1 MSHVQQIFLLLVP
14 LSNLTNGCLVCLSR
28 YTWHTFL
35 LLLLFARFH
44 LVAIAVTR
52 FNKVK
57 ENKRGCDVLDNREE
71 ERQRPQ
77 SSFQPCCGPIDQNCP
92 LKWENFAF
100 WEWKPDR
107 DHCSDPQS
115 PPESAGPAHGY
126 GLCLLFLNPGLWSWK
141 SLWISECLVGGEK
154 THCRD
159 STADAN
165 RLKIVF
171 LPYSFYPFRCSG
183 ISRFPRQAA
192 VQLRVE
198 GAHRSCRT
206 QSAPGSVALWNEEH
220 SWLCG
225 DGCLSLTAQ
234 SRSGPDSWG
243 QTGTQDF

>member
-1 MSHVQQIFLLLVP
+1 M
-14 LSNLTNGCLVCLSR
+14 
-28 YTWHTFL
+28 
-35 LLLLFARFH
+35 
-44 LVAIAVTR
+44 VAIAVTR

-107 DHCSDPQS
+107 DRCSDPQS
-115 PPESAGPAHGY
+115 PPESTGPAHGY

-154 THCRD
+154 SHCRD

-171 LPYSFYPFRCSG
+171 LPYSFYPFRCSR
-183 ISRFPRQAA
+183 ISRFPRQSWRQAA

-198 GAHRSCRT
+198 DAQQVLQDTECSC
-206 QSAPGSVALWNEEH
+206 
-220 SWLCG
+220 LCG
-225 DGCLSLTAQ
+225 AVKRRAFLALRWWLSQL
-234 SRSGPDSWG
+234 DSTEQIGAWLVG
-243 QTGTQDF
+243 SDRDPRFDWIGIFSVHVQLKACGLSVS